1 MGDCIA
7 SPAVGQSSDLSTKCA
22 HSRRQ
27 FVVTLVADQLREVKM
42 AVASKKVSTTKKTIA
57 GPAKKAEAMT
67 AAPKKPERIY
77 FKQSEFP
84 LTTLQHAQKIASAL
98 VDNFAGDSASPPDVA
113 LALGISPT
121 SSAWPTLTGASIA
134 YGLSDGGIN
143 ANVIKLTALGRRLV
157 APEAEGEDVIA
168 RREAILQPRLLR
180 EFFEKYRRAK
190 LPNDLIAGNVLKSL
204 GLPADRTANALEII
218 KANGAYAGI
227 IRSTPTGPY
236 VSLDSPNVPIAAATA
251 DVRGSDV
258 MDPTELDEGLR
269 SIAERVAQPVAP
281 VTPSAASIKEMDS
294 KANRV
299 FITHGK
305 QRAIVGQIK
314 ELLVFGNFEPI
325 ISIERESTAIAVP
338 EKVFEDMRSCGAG
351 VLHVGAEGHY
361 LDKDG
366 NQHAKL
372 NDNVLIEIGAAM
384 ALYGKRMIL
393 LVEKG
398 VNLPSNLQGLYR
410 CEYEGD
416 KLDYG
421 STMKLLK
428 TFSQFR

>member
-1 MGDCIA
+1 
-7 SPAVGQSSDLSTKCA
+7 
-22 HSRRQ
+22 
-27 FVVTLVADQLREVKM
+27 M
-42 AVASKKVSTTKKTIA
+42 ATSSKKTS
-57 GPAKKAEAMT
+57 PAKKAAPAAPKKVAAKT
-67 AAPKKPERIY
+67 AAPKKPERVY

-98 VDNFAGDSASPPDVA
+98 VDNFAGDSAPPPDVA

-121 SSAWPTLTGASIA
+121 SSAWQVLAGASIA

-157 APEAEGEDVIA
+157 APEAEGEDVAA

-190 LPNDLIAGNVLKSL
+190 LPNDVIAGNVLKSL

-227 IRSTPTGPY
+227 IRSTPTGPF
-236 VSLDSPNVPIAAATA
+236 VSLDSPSVPIAATTA
-251 DVRGSDV
+251 DVQDNNASDPA
-258 MDPTELDEGLR
+258 DLDEGLR
-269 SIAERVAQPVAP
+269 AVAERVAQPAATTLVAAEA
-281 VTPSAASIKEMDS
+281 TRESDS

-314 ELLVFGNFEPI
+314 ELLLFGKFEPI
-325 ISIERESTAIAVP
+325 VSIERESTAIAVP

-366 NQHAKL
+366 VQHAKL

-416 KLDYG
+416 KLDYE